1 MDKTKVDKKVNG
13 EIVFKTRDS
22 IESQV
27 YPTSKIIG
35 DLSTSDTELFV
46 DNSRF
51 FNYEED
57 NSALVVSSVGGLI
70 VGAGEP
76 VSMHLQQLSQL
87 VELFKH
93 LP

>member
-1 MDKTKVDKKVNG
+1 MDKKVNG

-46 DNSRF
+46 DTLDS
-51 FNYEED
+51 
-57 NSALVVSSVGGLI
+57 LI
-70 VGAGEP
+70 
-76 VSMHLQQLSQL
+76 MKKITLLL
-87 VELFKH
+87 L
-93 LP
+93 